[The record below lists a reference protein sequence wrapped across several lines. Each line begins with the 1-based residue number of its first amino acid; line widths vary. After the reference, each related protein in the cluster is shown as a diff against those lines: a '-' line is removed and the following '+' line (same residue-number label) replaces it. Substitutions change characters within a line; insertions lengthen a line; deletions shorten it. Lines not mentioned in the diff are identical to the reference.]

1 MLLPGFKAAGRNSGA
16 DRHLPGSRQQ
26 TCAWIADHRKT
37 LSKRHMRIF
46 LSAHSNGQWAKKN
59 RGRIHCL
66 GVSVPAD
73 VLRQKYQAVRG
84 DLQAGRGPCAEV
96 LAGRVAFDSYADRVA
111 GSTPGRASA
120 GRHVVRSYLV
130 LSRNQSPPA
139 QADVVLLLGS
149 HR

>member
-1 MLLPGFKAAGRNSGA
+1 MDGTSQKNAFKTAHG
-16 DRHLPGSRQQ
+16 
-26 TCAWIADHRKT
+26 
-37 LSKRHMRIF
+37 IF

-84 DLQAGRGPCAEV
+84 DLQAGRGPCADV

-130 LSRNQSPPA
+130 SS
-139 QADVVLLLGS
+139 
-149 HR
+149 